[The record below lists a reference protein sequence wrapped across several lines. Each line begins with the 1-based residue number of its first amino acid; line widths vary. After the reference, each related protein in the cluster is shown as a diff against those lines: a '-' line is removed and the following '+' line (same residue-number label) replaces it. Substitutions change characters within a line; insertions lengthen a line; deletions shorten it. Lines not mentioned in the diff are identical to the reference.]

1 MSLRAEATYRTQ
13 RLFSYL
19 LRRLFQSFVALWA
32 ISILVF
38 IMMFAIGNP
47 VETLLPPAATDRQ
60 KAELRRQLH
69 LDDPIAVQY
78 AAYVGRLLRGDLGR
92 SYYTGRPVA
101 RMLAERAP
109 ATIELAMMA
118 MLFAVAVGVPLGVWS
133 GARPG
138 GAASRISMG
147 GSLLAI
153 SLPSFWLGL
162 LLMMLFGVWLRWLP
176 PQGRGRTV
184 DVLGAG
190 WSFLTLD
197 GLRHLILPA
206 LTLGLYHLAM
216 LIRLTRG
223 EMARTLQMPFIRV
236 CRARGLSE
244 TAVIGKH
251 ALRNT
256 LIPVVTVVGLQFG
269 GLLAFSVVTE
279 TIFSWPGLGK
289 LLIDSIQVDRPLVFA
304 YLLMAGVVFLAINLL
319 VDLTYSVI
327 DPRVR
332 LAIKR

>member
-1 MSLRAEATYRTQ
+1 MLGY
-13 RLFSYL
+13 LF
-19 LRRLFQSFVALWA
+19 RRLIQSLVALWA
-32 ISILVF
+32 ISVLVF
-38 IMMFAIGNP
+38 VMMFATGNP
-47 VETLLPPAATDRQ
+47 VESLLPPSATDRQ
-60 KAELRRQLH
+60 KAELKKQLH
-69 LDDPIAVQY
+69 LDDPITMQY
-78 AAYVGRLLRGDLGR
+78 VAYVGRLLRGDLGR

-101 RMLAERAP
+101 DMLAERAP
-109 ATIELAMMA
+109 ATLELAALA
-118 MLFAVAVGVPLGVWS
+118 MLLAVGAGVPLGIFA
-133 GARPG
+133 GARPR
-138 GAASRISMG
+138 GAASKLSMG
-147 GSLLAI
+147 GSLVAI

-162 LLMMLFGVWLRWLP
+162 LLMTVFGVWLRWLP

-184 DVLGAG
+184 EALGAG
-190 WSFLTLD
+190 WSFLTFD
-197 GLRHLILPA
+197 GLRHMILPA

-223 EMARTLQMPFIRV
+223 EMARTLRMPFIRV

-244 TAVIGKH
+244 AAVIGKH

-304 YLLMAGVVFLAINLL
+304 YLLLAGVVFLGINLI
-319 VDLTYSVI
+319 VDLTYAVI

-332 LAIKR
+332 LASVRK

>member
-1 MSLRAEATYRTQ
+1 MFAYI
-13 RLFSYL
+13 F
-19 LRRLFQSFVALWA
+19 RRLVQSFVALWA
-32 ISILVF
+32 ISVLVF
-38 IMMFAIGNP
+38 AMMFAIGNP
-47 VETLLPPAATDRQ
+47 VETLLPPSATDRQ
-60 KAELRRQLH
+60 KAELRQQLH
-69 LDDPIAVQY
+69 LDDPMAVQY

-101 RMLAERAP
+101 QMLAERGP

-118 MLFAVAVGVPLGVWS
+118 MLFAVGVGVPLGILS
-133 GARPG
+133 GAKPR
-138 GAASRISMG
+138 GAVSKLSMG

-153 SLPSFWLGL
+153 SMPSFWLGL
-162 LLMMLFGVWLRWLP
+162 LLMMIFGVWLRWLP
-176 PQGRGRTV
+176 PQGRGQTI
-184 DVLGAG
+184 DVFGAG
-190 WSFLTLD
+190 WSFLTID

-244 TAVIGKH
+244 AAVIGKH

-279 TIFSWPGLGK
+279 TIFGWPGLGK
-289 LLIDSIQVDRPLVFA
+289 LLIDSIHVDRPLVFA
-304 YLLMAGVVFLAINLL
+304 YLLVAGAVFLGINLL
-319 VDLTYSVI
+319 VDLTYSLI
-327 DPRVR
+327 DPRIR
-332 LAIKR
+332 LAAGTRH